1 MAMLK
6 PTRAELQIYMAAQIS
21 TYPAERSTDLPVF
34 GTSAGLLSAVPAW
47 LSVALVPFVALAAG
61 TGLLVPGVYRDAPTW
76 VSQAR
81 GQDLVTLLVGAPL
94 LVAGLIGARR
104 GSARCLLLWLGAVGY
119 MAYAY
124 ATYAFATHFNPLFL
138 VYVLNFGLSV
148 YALMFGLIR
157 LDAGRLRTAFS
168 PHAPTRLV
176 SASLVGMGLLVALLW
191 LGQDVPALLAGQVPG
206 DIAEAGLLT
215 NPIHVLD
222 LALVLPAAILTGV
235 LLARRRPWGYVLG
248 AYFLVKFTTLGLA
261 IMSMSVFMVADGQ
274 SLSVPLVVVFAVWT
288 VVSALLA
295 WRFLSTVG
303 APARPFGHLK
313 EASR

>member
-1 MAMLK
+1 
-6 PTRAELQIYMAAQIS
+6 MAAQIS
-21 TYPAERSTDLPVF
+21 THPTDRLTDLPCV
-34 GTSAGLLSAVPAW
+34 GTSESVLSAVPAW
-47 LSVALVPFVALAAG
+47 LSLGLLPFVGVAAG
-61 TGLLVPGVYRDAPTW
+61 TGLLVPGLYRDAPTW

-94 LVAGLIGARR
+94 LVVGLIGARR
-104 GSARCLLLWLGAVGY
+104 GSVRCLLLWLGAVGY

-138 VYVLNFGLSV
+138 VYVLNFGLAV
-148 YALMFGLIR
+148 YALVFGLIR
-157 LDAGRLRTAFS
+157 LDAGRLRSAFS

-176 SASLVGMGLLVALLW
+176 AGALIGMGLLTAVLW
-191 LGQDVPALLAGQVPG
+191 LGPDLLAVIAGRVPS
-206 DIAEAGLLT
+206 DVIEAGLLT

-222 LALVLPAAILTGV
+222 LGLVLPAAVLTGV
-235 LLARRRPWGYVLG
+235 LLARRRPWGFVLG

-288 VVSALLA
+288 VVSAVLA
-295 WRFLSTVG
+295 WWFLSSVR
-303 APARPFGHLK
+303 APARPFGLLS
-313 EASR
+313 EVSR

>member
-1 MAMLK
+1 
-6 PTRAELQIYMAAQIS
+6 
-21 TYPAERSTDLPVF
+21 
-34 GTSAGLLSAVPAW
+34 
-47 LSVALVPFVALAAG
+47 
-61 TGLLVPGVYRDAPTW
+61 
-76 VSQAR
+76 
-81 GQDLVTLLVGAPL
+81 VTLLVGVPL
-94 LVAGLIGARR
+94 LVVGLIGARR
-104 GSARCLLLWLGAVGY
+104 GSVRCLLLWLGAVGY

-124 ATYAFATHFNPLFL
+124 ATYAFATHFNQLFL
-138 VYVLNFGLSV
+138 VYVLNFGLAV
-148 YALMFGLIR
+148 YALVFGLIR
-157 LDAGRLRTAFS
+157 LDAGRLRSAFS
-168 PHAPTRLV
+168 PHAPTQLV

-274 SLSVPLVVVFAVWT
+274 SLSVPLVVVFGVWT
-288 VVSALLA
+288 AVSALLA
-295 WRFLSTVG
+295 WWFLSNFG
-303 APARPFGHLK
+303 ALARPFGHLK